1 MCQVHQAYETSQAY
15 LECET
20 QQEDIKQ
27 IRAWPPGLRKDV
39 RVEHMKLP
47 SFEASSVWL
56 CLAILACK
64 NYAMPIL
71 FLLVNAPGG
80 CQEAEPF
87 GGTQM
92 LLHVL
97 SQCVAL
103 R

>member
-1 MCQVHQAYETSQAY
+1 MCQVRQAYATSQACQ
-15 LECET
+15 ECET
-20 QQEDIKQ
+20 QEAIKQ
-27 IRAWPPGLRKDV
+27 IRAWQPGLRNDV

-56 CLAILACK
+56 CLAMLACK
-64 NYAMPIL
+64 HFAITIPFL
-71 FLLVNAPGG
+71 FLVVAPGG

-92 LLHVL
+92 SPHVL
-97 SQCVAL
+97 PRRVAL